1 MIKSVSE
8 AGKNGAKE
16 QKGRFLRILLGTL
29 AASLLGNLL
38 TAKGVMRAGK
48 GAIRA
53 TQKFNA
59 ASSFNKF

>member
-1 MIKSVSE
+1 MKQVKWSKRTKREISQ
-8 AGKNGAKE
+8 N
-16 QKGRFLRILLGTL
+16 FITL